1 MIRNFEEKD
10 TNQIMQIWLA
20 GNTET
25 HDFIPED
32 YWLSQFTSVQ
42 EQLLQANIHVYEQD
56 SKIQGFAG
64 MTGNYLAGIFVDKK
78 YRSLG
83 IGKALLDHI
92 KTMYPVFSLN
102 VYQQNQRAVKFYSR
116 EGLRITEKGVDE
128 AVSETE
134 YMMVWD
140 ANYRQNTLTT

>member
-56 SKIQGFAG
+56 SKICGG
-64 MTGNYLAGIFVDKK
+64 
-78 YRSLG
+78 
-83 IGKALLDHI
+83 
-92 KTMYPVFSLN
+92 
-102 VYQQNQRAVKFYSR
+102 
-116 EGLRITEKGVDE
+116 
-128 AVSETE
+128 
-134 YMMVWD
+134 
-140 ANYRQNTLTT
+140 